1 MKRAVF
7 IFLAFVL
14 LLGSVV
20 GCGPT
25 QEASPAPK
33 MAKYVVATDAT
44 WPPMEMVDET
54 TKEFIGFD
62 IDLMKA
68 IAAEAGFEVEFRNAA
83 WDGIFSGLA
92 AGEYDAVIS
101 SVTITDE
108 RKQQFDFSNPYINA
122 GQIVIVRVENT
133 DINSHND
140 LGGKTVAAQIGTTG
154 AMAVQE
160 IAGATLK
167 QYDEIGFAF
176 EDLLAGRVDAVV
188 CDTPVAADY
197 AGVQY
202 AGKIKLVGEPFTDE
216 YYGIMVK
223 KGNAELLNQINA
235 GLKAVQEKDIDQQLM
250 VKWNLSGK

>member
-7 IFLAFVL
+7 TVLALLMLVGVL
-14 LLGSVV
+14 A
-20 GCGPT
+20 GCGA
-25 QEASPAPK
+25 QK
-33 MAKYVVATDAT
+33 VVVATDAT
-44 WPPMEMVDET
+44 WPPMEMVDEK
-54 TKEFIGFD
+54 TKDFIGFD

-68 IAAEAGFEVEFRNAA
+68 IAQEGGFDVEFRNVA
-83 WDGIFSGLA
+83 WDGIFSGLK

-108 RKQQFDFSNPYINA
+108 RKQEFDFSNPYINA
-122 GQIVIVRVENT
+122 GQIVIVLATNT
-133 DINSHND
+133 DINGPAD
-140 LGGKTVAAQIGTTG
+140 LGGKVVAAQIGTTG

-167 QYDEIGFAF
+167 EYDEIGFCF

-202 AGKIKLVGEPFTDE
+202 AGQIKLVGEPFTDE

-223 KGNAELLNQINA
+223 KGNAELLAKIND
-235 GLKAVQEKDIDQQLM
+235 GLKKVQEKGIDKQLLA
-250 VKWNLSGK
+250 KWNLSGK